1 MNGDHPANIT
11 RLLKHLQLCLLQNR
25 EAWEAAPEKKVLIA
39 SSILMLVKQ
48 LPVYVQ
54 NEIDRFMANSQRL
67 TDLKTLEVCDFLQ
80 ELTTL
85 LDLNR
90 NQHQTGMFT
99 DDYWI
104 TNTVKTNDKLL
115 NFDEYVQQHAV
126 RPSVSQTEAGKEE
139 PNDELDELDGIDG
152 IDSHQL
158 GLLITGSS
166 NHLLDDISLGVFPQ
180 V

>member
-1 MNGDHPANIT
+1 MNSDRPANST
-11 RLLKHLQLCLLQNR
+11 RLLTDLQLYLQQNG
-25 EAWEAAPEKKVLIA
+25 EAWEAAPKKKVLIA

-48 LPVYVQ
+48 LPVYMQ

-90 NQHQTGMFT
+90 NQHQTEMFT

-139 PNDELDELDGIDG
+139 PNDGIDWIDR

-166 NHLLDDISLGVFPQ
+166 NNLLDDISLGVFPQ